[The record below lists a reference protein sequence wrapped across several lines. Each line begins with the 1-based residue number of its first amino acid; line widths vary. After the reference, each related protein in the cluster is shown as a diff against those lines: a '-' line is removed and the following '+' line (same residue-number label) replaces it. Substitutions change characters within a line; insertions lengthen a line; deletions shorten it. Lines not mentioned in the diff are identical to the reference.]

1 MPVFQYRAGA
11 RSGAVVTGQVQG
23 IDRADAVAQLR
34 ADGAMPLRVRPQ
46 SAAGL
51 VALLNTEITPRDA
64 LGTTDRIGFTR
75 TLATLTGAGMPLDRA
90 LGSLR
95 DLGSSRAVR
104 ALAGRL
110 LDRVREGAALSAA
123 LAPETQAFPPYVRA
137 MIRAGEAGARLEAT
151 LEELAYT
158 MERTAAR
165 RGAFRSALIYPA
177 FLIVTAIG
185 SVALLLGYV
194 VPTFQPLLDDAGA
207 EPPPVTRAVIAAGAF
222 VEAWG
227 LWLLAALA
235 LAGLAF
241 RLALRHA
248 PVRLTWHRTLLR
260 LPVIGRVLI
269 ALQTGQMA
277 RLSGALLA
285 AGVSL
290 PQTLRL
296 TAETLS
302 NAAFRAALVGTVA
315 EVEAGRGLARPLRDT
330 GLFPP
335 LALQLTQAGED
346 SGDLAPMLSKTGEIF
361 EADARR
367 ALDQALALLTPVLTL
382 VMGGLIAL
390 IISAILFALFS
401 INELAL

>member
-1 MPVFQYRAGA
+1 MPVFQYRAVD

-207 EPPPVTRAVIAAGAF
+207 EPPPVGLAVIAAGAF

-277 RLSGALLA
+277 RLSGARLSA
-285 AGVSL
+285 AGTTPSKLRWIMEMTRLARL
-290 PQTLRL
+290 PQVAMSTSL
-296 TAETLS
+296 
-302 NAAFRAALVGTVA
+302 LVRTMSSSRNSES
-315 EVEAGRGLARPLRDT
+315 EV
-330 GLFPP
+330 
-335 LALQLTQAGED
+335 
-346 SGDLAPMLSKTGEIF
+346 SGMIEV
-361 EADARR
+361 R
-367 ALDQALALLTPVLTL
+367 
-382 VMGGLIAL
+382 
-390 IISAILFALFS
+390 
-401 INELAL
+401 